1 MNDTFVKYALEN
13 NGTIAPLLIPSQDL
27 NGPALTNPSVL
38 VVEDRIFVNLR
49 NINYTLYHSE
59 KKKYEHVWGPLVYIH
74 PENELKLKTVNVF
87 CELNPDLSIKTYS
100 TIDTS
105 NLDQEPLWEFVGL
118 EDGRLIY
125 WDNKLYLC
133 GVRRDTTTN
142 GQGRMELSELV
153 LDGNKVIEIQ
163 RTRIP
168 CPGKDDSYCE
178 KNWMPILDQPYKFV
192 KWSNPLEVV
201 DVDVHGITCK
211 TSHTGEHIPN
221 HKNWRGGSQVVSWG
235 DYYICLIHETNLLWS
250 EAGRKDAV
258 YRHRFIV
265 WDKHWRFINCSKEFS
280 FMNADIEFAV
290 GMDLYK
296 DQFLITFG
304 YQDNAAYILKVPEIV
319 VENFIN
325 EQ

>member
-1 MNDTFVKYALEN
+1 MSETFVKFALKN
-13 NGTIAPLLIPSQDL
+13 NGSIAPLLIPSQDL
-27 NGPALTNPSVL
+27 NGPTLTNPSVL
-38 VVEDRIFVNLR
+38 VVEDRIFANLR

-87 CELNPDLSIKTYS
+87 CELNSDLSIKTYS
-100 TIDTS
+100 SIDTS
-105 NLDQEPLWEFVGL
+105 HLDQEPLWEFVGL

-125 WDNKLYLC
+125 WDNKLYLS

-142 GQGRMELSELV
+142 GEGRMELSELI
-153 LDGNKVIEIQ
+153 LQDDKVIEIA

-168 CPGKDDSYCE
+168 CPGYNDAYCE
-178 KNWMPILDQPYKFV
+178 KNWMPILDQPYRFI
-192 KWSNPLEVV
+192 KWSNPLEIV
-201 DVDVHGITCK
+201 DVDINGIACK
-211 TSHTGEHIPN
+211 TTHTGESIPG
-221 HKNWRGGSQVVSWG
+221 HKDWRGGSQVVKWK

-250 EAGRKDAV
+250 EAGRKDAI

-265 WDKHWRFINCSKEFS
+265 WDKEWNLVNFSKEFS

-290 GMDLYK
+290 GMDLYQ
-296 DQFLITFG
+296 DNFLITFG
-304 YQDNAAYILKVPEIV
+304 YQDNAAYILKISETA

-325 EQ
+325 E